1 MLRTGLHLDLVD
13 FSPESLRDADLVVL
27 LVDHPEFDA
36 DEICRHAEVVFDA
49 KGVLRGRS
57 FDGETL

>member
-1 MLRTGLHLDLVD
+1 M
-13 FSPESLRDADLVVL
+13 L

-36 DEICRHAEVVFDA
+36 DEICRHTPVVFDT
-49 KGVLRGRS
+49 KGILRGRS